1 MLRFNKKTFAALAGA
16 FALAWL
22 ALKYLLPLAMPFLL
36 GAALALA
43 AEPLVRLLSRRLP
56 RAAAAAIGVTTA
68 LVLLTAVLILLTAL
82 LLKELALLTALLPD
96 LGSAA
101 REGLASLETF
111 LTDLALRS
119 PRTLQPVLTGALE
132 RLFSG
137 SSAITDKLLQQL
149 PAAAA
154 AVLGWIPDSALSLGT
169 GILSAF
175 MISARLPRLKDLL
188 PRQREGGF
196 LQKVIP
202 MLRQIRTAIGGWLK
216 AQLRLTGLC
225 FGIVC
230 IGLLLLKIPYA
241 PLWSLLIAL
250 VDAIPVLG
258 TGTVLLPWALICF
271 LQGQQVRALG
281 LAAVYVTAMLSRSVL
296 EPRLVGKQLGLD
308 PLVTLAALY
317 TGYRLWGIG
326 GMLLSPVICVAA
338 AQVSHDRSLGN
349 G

>member
-1 MLRFNKKTFAALAGA
+1 MLRFNKKSFAALAGA
-16 FALAWL
+16 FLLAWL

-36 GAALALA
+36 GGALALA
-43 AEPLVRLLSRRLP
+43 AEPLVRWLSRKLP
-56 RAAAAAIGVTTA
+56 RTAAAAIGITA
-68 LVLLTAVLILLTAL
+68 ALILTGALLILLTAL
-82 LLKELALLTALLPD
+82 LLKELALLTRALPD

-101 REGLASLETF
+101 REGLAALEAF
-111 LTDLALRS
+111 LTELAGRS
-119 PRTLQPVLTGALE
+119 PRALQPVLTEAVE
-132 RLFSG
+132 RIFRSSG
-137 SSAITDKLLQQL
+137 DLTDRLVQQL

-175 MISARLPRLKDLL
+175 MISARLPRLKELL
-188 PRQREGGF
+188 PRQKEDGF
-196 LQKVIP
+196 LEKALP
-202 MLRQIRTAIGGWLK
+202 LLRQIRSAIGGWLK

-225 FGIVC
+225 FAIVC
-230 IGLLLLKIPYA
+230 TGLLLLRIPYA

-258 TGTVLLPWALICF
+258 TGTVLLPWALVCF

-281 LAAVYVTAMLSRSVL
+281 LVSVYVVAMLSRSVL

-317 TGYRLWGIG
+317 TGYRIWGIG

-338 AQVSHDRSLGN
+338 AEATRNRPQSS
-349 G
+349 